1 MHYAIDIALMVNGYN
16 YSIDILFR
24 KNEVVVM
31 EKENGEQIRIVQET
45 VAGREITLAHI
56 IGGPLPI
63 VYRKLGLNPEIDY
76 RSSAIGIMNMTPPE
90 SAVIASDIAVKSGDI
105 YLGFADRFSGTL
117 IITGEIADVMAAIT
131 EIVDYFHNSLGY
143 VTCPITKR

>member
-1 MHYAIDIALMVNGYN
+1 M
-16 YSIDILFR
+16 
-24 KNEVVVM
+24 M
-31 EKENGEQIRIVQET
+31 EKENVEQIRIVQET

-76 RSSAIGIMNMTPPE
+76 NSSAIGIMNMTPPE
-90 SAVIASDIAVKSGDI
+90 SAVIASDIAVKSGNI

-117 IITGEIADVMAAIT
+117 IITGEIAEVNAAIT
-131 EIVDYFHNSLGY
+131 EIVEYFHNALGY